1 MNNEFKLIDSINW
14 LDASQK
20 TKAHPGT
27 WNFEYHES
35 RNRVTRVY
43 SHSCTMAFID
53 GNILKLIVMS
63 EGETPTSNCRL
74 MSLNMLDDNMAHIL
88 IDAEDVVLNIT
99 TNIPDVSDEL
109 LSRITSIKLIELV
122 INDLTSIH
130 QQFALWAIQYLP
142 TEHIQSE
149 SDLLLQ
155 LDLLLS
161 LEESTYIAGIVNTSR
176 DVLAIMN
183 GGLNPVTGI
192 QKSIVKYIQLH

>member
-1 MNNEFKLIDSINW
+1 MNEEFDLINSINW

-20 TKAHPGT
+20 IKAHPGT

-43 SHSCTMAFID
+43 SHSCTMAYVD
-53 GNILKLIVMS
+53 GNILKLILMS
-63 EGETPTSNCRL
+63 EGETPTSDCRL
-74 MSLNMLDDNMAHIL
+74 MSINLHDDNMAHIL

-99 TNIPDVSDEL
+99 THISDLNDEL
-109 LSRITSIKLIELV
+109 LSGITSIKLVELV
-122 INDLTSIH
+122 IDDLTSIH

-142 TEHIQSE
+142 TEQIQSE

-161 LEESTYIAGIVNTSR
+161 LDESTYIAGIINTSR
-176 DVLAIMN
+176 DVLAIMS
-183 GGLNPVTGI
+183 GGPNPLIGI
-192 QKSIVKYIQLH
+192 KKSIVKNIPLH